1 MFASNLSDDIK
12 EMSIDSND
20 KNDLNL
26 KANDSFDNSQIDEM
40 IAKFNEINL

>member
-12 EMSIDSND
+12 EMSIDSNY
-20 KNDLNL
+20 KNDLNM

-40 IAKFNEINL
+40 IAKFNEIN